1 MFSLDVLNN
10 LLNLNKVD
18 SYVCLKQRVNAIIV
32 TKDNYIIF
40 GTNNINN
47 KIDICPRANSK
58 SGEDYHFCKD
68 ICNQNAHAEVDAINN
83 ALKNNID
90 INDSTL
96 YLIGHT
102 YCCNNCLENLNKY
115 NIKNII
121 IHPNFNLK
129 D

>member
-90 INDSTL
+90 INDATL

-102 YCCNNCLENLNKY
+102 YCCNNCLDNLNKY

-121 IHPNFNLK
+121 IYPNFNLK